1 MMANHSRKGTLLP
14 EDLDLDALR
23 ATPGSGRPQ
32 PAFHE
37 RPVDPALSAV
47 RVPAPT
53 GAEGNEQRTLKERAV
68 ATTLYLLPADHKR
81 LKRLAVDRDV
91 SLQTVVLDALDLLL
105 ARDGQVPVERWDTRR
120 KTR

>member
-53 GAEGNEQRTLKERAV
+53 GTEGDEQRTLKEKAV

>member
-1 MMANHSRKGTLLP
+1 MVSRRKSALLP

-23 ATPGSGRPQ
+23 ATPGGGRPQ

-37 RPVDPALSAV
+37 RAAPAPSPTPASAV
-47 RVPAPT
+47 P
-53 GAEGNEQRTLKERAV
+53 EGNERTLKEKAV
-68 ATTLYLLPADHKR
+68 ATTLYLLPVDHKR
-81 LKRLAVDRDV
+81 LKKFAVDRDV

-105 ARDGQVPVERWDTRR
+105 AGEGQAPVERWDTRR

>member
-37 RPVDPALSAV
+37 RPVLPTLSIA
-47 RVPAPT
+47 PAPAPA
-53 GAEGNEQRTLKERAV
+53 GGEGIEQRTLKEKAV

-81 LKRLAVDRDV
+81 LKKLAVDRDV
-91 SLQTVVLDALDLLL
+91 SLQTVMLDALDLLL
-105 ARDGQVPVERWDTRR
+105 ARNGQVPVGRWDTRR
-120 KTR
+120 KAR

>member
-1 MMANHSRKGTLLP
+1 MVRRRKGMLLP

-23 ATPGSGRPQ
+23 ATPGGGRPQ

-37 RPVDPALSAV
+37 RAAPAA
-47 RVPAPT
+47 PAATP
-53 GAEGNEQRTLKERAV
+53 AMPEGDERPLKEKAV

-81 LKRLAVDRDV
+81 LKKLAVDRDV

-105 ARDGQVPVERWDTRR
+105 AGEGQASVERWDTRR
-120 KTR
+120 KVR